1 MPAITDIILGYA
13 IDLII
18 GDPSWFYHPVR
29 LIGKFIDFLEAILRK
44 IAKTAAAQKM
54 AGIILAAVTVGGT
67 YFLLYFLLKYIH
79 QENIFI
85 FHLINIFLVYTVLAT
100 KCLSDEA
107 LKIYNLLSQ
116 AEIEKARHSLSLI
129 VGRDTAHLSQEKIT
143 KAVVETVAENAS
155 DGIVAPLFYLFLGG
169 APLAM
174 AYKAVNT
181 LDSMVGYKNERYL
194 HLGWASA
201 RLDDIANFIPAR
213 LTALLLALSALLSGS
228 SEAAKRALNTMLKE
242 GSHHESLNSGYPE
255 AAMAGALGISLG
267 GVNTYGGV
275 EVAKPLLGVEL
286 NPTAPS
292 HILKAVRLMRI
303 TSLLALLMGVLIL
316 WLI

>member
-1 MPAITDIILGYA
+1 MPAIMDIILGYA

-29 LIGKFIDFLEAILRK
+29 LIGKFIDFLETILRK
-44 IAKTAAAQKM
+44 IAKTAVAQKI

-67 YFLLYFLLKYIH
+67 YFLLYFLLKYLH
-79 QENIFI
+79 QENIYI

-100 KCLSDEA
+100 KSLSEEA
-107 LKIYNLLSQ
+107 LKIYSLLNQ
-116 AEIEKARHSLSLI
+116 GEIEKARQSLSFI
-129 VGRDTAHLSQEKIT
+129 VGRDTAHLNEEKIT

-213 LTALLLALSALLSGS
+213 LTALLLAVSAFLSGS
-228 SEAAKRALNTMLKE
+228 YAAADRALSTMFKE

-267 GVNTYGGV
+267 GVNTYGGL
-275 EVAKPLLGVEL
+275 EVIKPVLGTEL
-286 NPTAPS
+286 NPAAPS

-303 TSLLALLMGVLIL
+303 TSFLALLMGVLLL

>member
-1 MPAITDIILGYA
+1 MPALMDIILGYA

-29 LIGKFIDFLEAILRK
+29 LIGKFIDFTETFLRK
-44 IAKTAAAQKM
+44 IAKTATAQKI
-54 AGIILAAVTVGGT
+54 AGIILTAVIVGGT
-67 YFLLYFLLKYIH
+67 YFLLYFLLKFIY
-79 QENIFI
+79 QENIYI

-100 KCLSDEA
+100 KSLSDEA

-116 AEIEKARHSLSLI
+116 AEIEKARQSLSFI
-129 VGRDTAHLSQEKIT
+129 VGRDTAHLSEEKIT

-155 DGIVAPLFYLFLGG
+155 DGIVAPLFYLFIGG
-169 APLAM
+169 VPLAM

-213 LTALLLALSALLSGS
+213 LTAFLLTVSALLTDSF
-228 SEAAKRALNTMLKE
+228 AVAKRALSTMLKE

-275 EVAKPLLGVEL
+275 EVAKPVLGAEL
-286 NPTAPS
+286 NLTAPS

-303 TSLLALLMGVLIL
+303 TSFLALLMGVLLL

>member
-1 MPAITDIILGYA
+1 MDIILGYA

-29 LIGKFIDFLEAILRK
+29 LIGKFIDFSETILRK
-44 IAKTAAAQKM
+44 IAKTATAQKI

-67 YFLLYFLLKYIH
+67 YFLLYFLLKYLH
-79 QENIFI
+79 QENIYI

-100 KCLSDEA
+100 KSLSEEA
-107 LKIYNLLSQ
+107 LKIYNLLNQ
-116 AEIEKARHSLSLI
+116 GEIEKARQSLSFI
-129 VGRDTAHLSQEKIT
+129 VGRDTAHLNEEKIT

-194 HLGWASA
+194 YLGWASA

-213 LTALLLALSALLSGS
+213 LTALLLAVSALLSGS
-228 SEAAKRALNTMLKE
+228 YAAADRALSTMLKE

-267 GVNTYGGV
+267 GVNTYGGL
-275 EVAKPLLGVEL
+275 EVAKPVLGTEL
-286 NPTAPS
+286 NPAAPS

-303 TSLLALLMGVLIL
+303 TSFLALLMGVLFL

>member
-1 MPAITDIILGYA
+1 MPALTDIILGYA

-29 LIGKFIDFLEAILRK
+29 LIGKFIDFTETFLRK
-44 IAKTAAAQKM
+44 IAKTATAQKI
-54 AGIILAAVTVGGT
+54 AGIILTAVIVGGT
-67 YFLLYFLLKYIH
+67 YFLLYFLLKFIY
-79 QENIFI
+79 QENIYI

-100 KCLSDEA
+100 KSLSDEA

-116 AEIEKARHSLSLI
+116 AEIEKARQSLSFI
-129 VGRDTAHLSQEKIT
+129 VGRDTAHLSEEKIT

-155 DGIVAPLFYLFLGG
+155 DGIVAPLFYLFIGG
-169 APLAM
+169 VPLAM

-213 LTALLLALSALLSGS
+213 LTALLLAVSALFTDSF
-228 SEAAKRALNTMLKE
+228 AVAKRSLSTMLKE

-275 EVAKPLLGVEL
+275 EVAKPVLGTEL
-286 NPTAPS
+286 NLTAPS

-303 TSLLALLMGVLIL
+303 TSFLALLMGVLLL

>member
-1 MPAITDIILGYA
+1 MPALMDIILGYA

-29 LIGKFIDFLEAILRK
+29 LIGKFIDFLETILRK
-44 IAKTAAAQKM
+44 IAKTATAQKI

-67 YFLLYFLLKYIH
+67 YFLLYFLLKYLH
-79 QENIFI
+79 QENIYI

-100 KCLSDEA
+100 KSLSEEA
-107 LKIYNLLSQ
+107 LKIYSLLNQ
-116 AEIEKARHSLSLI
+116 GEIEKARQSLSFI
-129 VGRDTAHLSQEKIT
+129 VGRDTAHLNEEKIT

-194 HLGWASA
+194 YLGWASA

-213 LTALLLALSALLSGS
+213 LTALLLAVSALLSGS
-228 SEAAKRALNTMLKE
+228 YKAADRALSTMLKE

-267 GVNTYGGV
+267 GVNTYGGL
-275 EVAKPLLGVEL
+275 EVAKPVLGTEL
-286 NPTAPS
+286 NPAAPS

-303 TSLLALLMGVLIL
+303 TSFLALLMGVLLL

>member
-1 MPAITDIILGYA
+1 MPALMDIILGYA

-18 GDPSWFYHPVR
+18 GDPSWLYHPVR
-29 LIGKFIDFLEAILRK
+29 LIGKFIDFLETILRK
-44 IAKTAAAQKM
+44 IAKTATAQKI

-79 QENIFI
+79 QENIYI

-100 KCLSDEA
+100 KSLSEEA
-107 LKIYNLLSQ
+107 LKIYSLLNQ
-116 AEIEKARHSLSLI
+116 GEIEKARQSLSFI
-129 VGRDTAHLSQEKIT
+129 VGRDTAHLNEEKIT

-194 HLGWASA
+194 YLGWASA

-213 LTALLLALSALLSGS
+213 LTALLLAVSALLSGS
-228 SEAAKRALNTMLKE
+228 YAAADRALSTMLKE

-267 GVNTYGGV
+267 GVNTYGGL
-275 EVAKPLLGVEL
+275 EVAKPVLGTEL
-286 NPTAPS
+286 NPAAPS

-303 TSLLALLMGVLIL
+303 TSFLALLMGVLLL

>member
-1 MPAITDIILGYA
+1 MDIILGYA

-29 LIGKFIDFLEAILRK
+29 LIGKFIDFLETILRK
-44 IAKTAAAQKM
+44 IAKTAVAQKI

-67 YFLLYFLLKYIH
+67 YFLLYFLLKYLH
-79 QENIFI
+79 QENIYI

-100 KCLSDEA
+100 KSLSEEA
-107 LKIYNLLSQ
+107 LKIYSLLNQ
-116 AEIEKARHSLSLI
+116 GEIEKARQSLSFI
-129 VGRDTAHLSQEKIT
+129 VSRDTAHLSEEKIT
-143 KAVVETVAENAS
+143 KATVETVAENAS

-194 HLGWASA
+194 YLGWASA

-213 LTALLLALSALLSGS
+213 LTALLLAVSALLGGS
-228 SEAAKRALNTMLKE
+228 YAAADRALSTMLKE

-267 GVNTYGGV
+267 GVNTYGGL
-275 EVAKPLLGVEL
+275 EVAKPVLGKEL
-286 NPTAPS
+286 NPAAPS

-303 TSLLALLMGVLIL
+303 TSFLALLMGVLLL

>member
-29 LIGKFIDFLEAILRK
+29 LIGKFIDFTETFLRK
-44 IAKTAAAQKM
+44 IAKTAASQKV
-54 AGIILAAVTVGGT
+54 AGVVLAAVTVGGT
-67 YFLLYFLLKYIH
+67 YFLLYFLLKFIH
-79 QENIFI
+79 QENIYI

-100 KCLSDEA
+100 KSLSDEA

-116 AEIEKARHSLSLI
+116 DEIEKARHRLSFI
-129 VGRDTAHLSQEKIT
+129 VGRDTADLSEEKIT

-155 DGIVAPLFYLFLGG
+155 DGIVAPLFYLFIGG
-169 APLAM
+169 VPLAM

-228 SEAAKRALNTMLKE
+228 YEEAKRAFVTMLKE

-275 EVAKPLLGVEL
+275 EVAKPVLGAEL
-286 NPTAPS
+286 NPTAPF
-292 HILKAVRLMRI
+292 HILKAERLMRI
-303 TSLLALLMGVLIL
+303 TSFLALLTGVLIL